1 MTVSEISGGGFQ
13 GVSYVAVLGGSP
25 GSFPGIADSD
35 LYLPLKNTL
44 VPTRGASTP
53 TFTRAT
59 VAWDFDSEGKL
70 NLNIPS
76 GCPRFTGARFVR
88 NLLTIPTEDLTNAGW
103 TKADTTITANAI
115 ANSVGVITADKLVEA
130 ATTAAH
136 TVNSLNGFSVVTGL
150 SYTVSVE
157 VKKAERTKA
166 FFGVTTTFPTTFI
179 SVDLDT
185 GVVATA
191 VGSPLGAKSTNLGN
205 DWWRVEFNVAAT
217 STGFGVVDCRT
228 SLDGV
233 WANRFFLGELT
244 KGIFVTRF
252 QIENVTGQADQTASE
267 YVSVGVLSAPFHGA
281 GVDGC
286 KYFNTNKNGS
296 AISAATLKGYLAE
309 PSRVN
314 NCLWGRDQRNSL
326 WDKTSTGAELLT
338 NGTFAAATDWTT
350 SGAGY
355 FSVGGGVLNINAT
368 DATAAYAD
376 NSQLFALLVPGK
388 QYVVEFDYVKTS
400 GGSPDVN
407 LRGTSGKTVS
417 SSTGRKSIT
426 ITCGSS
432 VAGYGLRFGQFGAC
446 VGTIDNVSVKEAAI
460 QVTTTP
466 GLDNVA
472 NSASRLTATAN
483 DATLLQLLT
492 AATGTRTT
500 SAWIKAITL
509 TQKPELSPG
518 GGTFDSSFGW
528 TLGSWTIGGGVA
540 SIVASPG
547 SILRIAS
554 SPAALGKVFVF
565 SYTITSISGAN
576 VQAHAGGTL
585 GVLRSTPGTYT
596 ESIVCGSVDT
606 LVGIA
611 ALSGATATIDN
622 LSIKESAISLTRNG
636 GTGWTDITSSLVAG
650 TWVPVEVTSDVGA
663 NPTVGLKMGTS
674 GDVIDVDCF
683 QDENGAWRTSPI
695 LTTTAA
701 VTRNADVL
709 SYASAFD
716 VAQGTAL
723 CQVRSAIPINS
734 GSQATLLDSAACV
747 MLYLTSASARTSTGS
762 YDGTNSATIAGC
774 GDITTGVRK
783 RAVRW
788 GADLKISGDGSL
800 GVATAFDGAM
810 GSTGTLEVGSENSI
824 SQISGNIG
832 EVHIWT
838 SALTD
843 AQMQQVTT

>member
-1 MTVSEISGGGFQ
+1 MLINGLGIGVPYGTSGGG
-13 GVSYVAVLGGSP
+13 SGGS
-25 GSFPGIADSD
+25 GSILATSS
-35 LYLPLKNTL
+35 LYLPLKTTI

-59 VAWDFDSEGKL
+59 TAWDFDNEGKL

-88 NLLTIPTEDLTNAGW
+88 NLFSGTTEDLSSATW
-103 TKADTTITANAI
+103 TKKDVTITSDSEVAPDGTTGMDLVIPNGSSTTHYVSKASAVGTTVGKLYTVSVYAKAGGYTLLQIAFSGSQVSGDPRINFDLSSGTITANDAGISGAI
-115 ANSVGVITADKLVEA
+115 TPLANGVYRVSAIVTA
-130 ATTAAH
+130 ATASLTPLVIFAI
-136 TVNSLNGFSVVTGL
+136 NSLATRLQSFAGD
-150 SYTVSVE
+150 TVSGVCVWGIQVE
-157 VKKAERTKA
+157 DV
-166 FFGVTTTFPTTFI
+166 
-179 SVDLDT
+179 S
-185 GVVATA
+185 
-191 VGSPLGAKSTNLGN
+191 
-205 DWWRVEFNVAAT
+205 
-217 STGFGVVDCRT
+217 
-228 SLDGV
+228 
-233 WANRFFLGELT
+233 
-244 KGIFVTRF
+244 
-252 QIENVTGQADQTASE
+252 GQADQTASE

-286 KYFNTNKNGS
+286 KYFNTNKDGS
-296 AISAATLKGYLAE
+296 AIPAATLKKYLSE

-314 NCLWGRDQRNSL
+314 NCLWGRD
-326 WDKTSTGAELLT
+326 AT
-338 NGTFAAATDWTT
+338 NAAWTK
-350 SGAGY
+350 S
-355 FSVGGGVLNINAT
+355 NI
-368 DATAAYAD
+368 TAA
-376 NSQLFALLVPGK
+376 
-388 QYVVEFDYVKTS
+388 KTA
-400 GGSPDVN
+400 
-407 LRGTSGKTVS
+407 T
-417 SSTGRKSIT
+417 
-426 ITCGSS
+426 
-432 VAGYGLRFGQFGAC
+432 
-446 VGTIDNVSVKEAAI
+446 
-460 QVTTTP
+460 

-650 TWVPVEVTSDVGA
+650 TWVPVALTSDVGA

>member
-1 MTVSEISGGGFQ
+1 LLNTFNNNTLSGVRWAVPAGGG
-13 GVSYVAVLGGSP
+13 
-25 GSFPGIADSD
+25 
-35 LYLPLKNTL
+35 
-44 VPTRGASTP
+44 AS
-53 TFTRAT
+53 
-59 VAWDFDSEGKL
+59 V
-70 NLNIPS
+70 
-76 GCPRFTGARFVR
+76 
-88 NLLTIPTEDLTNAGW
+88 
-103 TKADTTITANAI
+103 
-115 ANSVGVITADKLVEA
+115 
-130 ATTAAH
+130 
-136 TVNSLNGFSVVTGL
+136 
-150 SYTVSVE
+150 
-157 VKKAERTKA
+157 
-166 FFGVTTTFPTTFI
+166 
-179 SVDLDT
+179 
-185 GVVATA
+185 
-191 VGSPLGAKSTNLGN
+191 
-205 DWWRVEFNVAAT
+205 
-217 STGFGVVDCRT
+217 
-228 SLDGV
+228 
-233 WANRFFLGELT
+233 
-244 KGIFVTRF
+244 
-252 QIENVTGQADQTASE
+252 
-267 YVSVGVLSAPFHGA
+267 
-281 GVDGC
+281 
-286 KYFNTNKNGS
+286 
-296 AISAATLKGYLAE
+296 
-309 PSRVN
+309 
-314 NCLWGRDQRNSL
+314 
-326 WDKTSTGAELLT
+326 LT
-338 NGTFAAATDWTT
+338 NGDFSSALTGWTST
-350 SGAGY
+350 IG
-355 FSVGGGVLNINAT
+355 
-368 DATAAYAD
+368 
-376 NSQLFALLVPGK
+376 
-388 QYVVEFDYVKTS
+388 S
-400 GGSPDVN
+400 GGSITESGGVVTFVSDG
-407 LRGTSGKTVS
+407 GTSTALTATTPPLTAGKSYSVTVVINS
-417 SSTGRKSIT
+417 
-426 ITCGSS
+426 GSGTLKIVNGTKE
-432 VAGYGLRFGQFGAC
+432 VAGIG
-446 VGTIDNVSVKEAAI
+446 VGTSTFNLASDGTNFVISRTAGVACNLLIDSISVKEAAI
-460 QVTTTP
+460 QVTTTT

-472 NSASRLTATAN
+472 NSASRLTAAEN
-483 DATLLQLLT
+483 DATILQLLT

-709 SYASAFD
+709 SYTHAGILD
-716 VAQGTAL
+716 DAQGTILVTASVAAGQTGTTYVL
-723 CQVRSAIPINS
+723 STSGAQFPLYKGNS
-734 GSQATLLDSAACV
+734 GANLGSADGTTTLFGAAWANDGISRKCAVNWSGVSRKVCMNGGALNSGAYDGSWNATALYPGSAA
-747 MLYLTSASARTSTGS
+747 GS
-762 YDGTNSATIAGC
+762 I
-774 GDITTGVRK
+774 
-783 RAVRW
+783 
-788 GADLKISGDGSL
+788 
-800 GVATAFDGAM
+800 
-810 GSTGTLEVGSENSI
+810 
-824 SQISGNIG
+824 QISGNIG

>member
-1 MTVSEISGGGFQ
+1 MIGISLSMAGNPSQVTVIQQAIAVLRRFGTNAHVYLPGVGMLNGLTAGNYLDSTLSTLATIDNPVGGVVDTIGGINATQPTTASKPILRRGAVNLLTYSGDFSNAAWIKGATATVTGTNQLNFPSANDGVNQSIATSSVGRTYTFSAVLSGNGSISLAIRVRGGGF
-13 GVSYVAVLGGSP
+13 GAVASNDV
-25 GSFPGIADSD
+25 
-35 LYLPLKNTL
+35 TL
-44 VPTRGASTP
+44 SATP
-53 TFTRAT
+53 TIFS
-59 VAWDFDSEGKL
+59 V
-70 NLNIPS
+70 
-76 GCPRFTGARFVR
+76 TG
-88 NLLTIPTEDLTNAGW
+88 
-103 TKADTTITANAI
+103 TITDAAATGLEVYIRRLNGTTATTVI
-115 ANSVGVITADKLVEA
+115 ANYALVED
-130 ATTAAH
+130 
-136 TVNSLNGFSVVTGL
+136 
-150 SYTVSVE
+150 VS
-157 VKKAERTKA
+157 
-166 FFGVTTTFPTTFI
+166 
-179 SVDLDT
+179 
-185 GVVATA
+185 
-191 VGSPLGAKSTNLGN
+191 
-205 DWWRVEFNVAAT
+205 
-217 STGFGVVDCRT
+217 
-228 SLDGV
+228 
-233 WANRFFLGELT
+233 
-244 KGIFVTRF
+244 
-252 QIENVTGQADQTASE
+252 GQADQTASE

-286 KYFNTNKNGS
+286 KYFATNKNGTPIYS
-296 AISAATLKGYLAE
+296 SVLKKYLSE

-314 NCLWGRDQRNSL
+314 NCLWGRD
-326 WDKTSTGAELLT
+326 AT
-338 NGTFAAATDWTT
+338 NAAWTK
-350 SGAGY
+350 S
-355 FSVGGGVLNINAT
+355 NI
-368 DATAAYAD
+368 TAA
-376 NSQLFALLVPGK
+376 
-388 QYVVEFDYVKTS
+388 KTA
-400 GGSPDVN
+400 
-407 LRGTSGKTVS
+407 T
-417 SSTGRKSIT
+417 
-426 ITCGSS
+426 
-432 VAGYGLRFGQFGAC
+432 
-446 VGTIDNVSVKEAAI
+446 
-460 QVTTTP
+460 

-472 NSASRLTATAN
+472 DSASRLTATAN

-709 SYASAFD
+709 SYTHAGILD
-716 VAQGTAL
+716 DAQGTILA
-723 CQVRSAIPINS
+723 SASVAAGQTGTTYVLSTSGAQFPLYKGNS
-734 GSQATLLDSAACV
+734 GANLGSADGTTTLFGAAWANDGISRKCAV
-747 MLYLTSASARTSTGS
+747 NWSGVSRKVCMNGGALNSGA
-762 YDGTNSATIAGC
+762 YDGSWN
-774 GDITTGVRK
+774 
-783 RAVRW
+783 
-788 GADLKISGDGSL
+788 
-800 GVATAFDGAM
+800 ATALYP
-810 GSTGTLEVGSENSI
+810 GSVVGSI
-824 SQISGNIG
+824 QMSGNIG
-832 EVHIWT
+832 EVHVWR
-838 SALTD
+838 SL
-843 AQMQQVTT
+843 

>member
-53 TFTRAT
+53 TFTRALGT
-59 VAWDFDSEGKL
+59 AWDFDSEGKL
-70 NLNIPS
+70 NLNIPA
-76 GCPRFTGARFVR
+76 GCPRFTGARLVR
-88 NLLTIPTEDLTNAGW
+88 NLLTIPTEDLTSAGW

-115 ANSVGVITADKLVEA
+115 ANSIGEVAADKLVES

-136 TVNSLNGFSVVTGL
+136 TVNSLNGFSVISGVTYRL
-150 SYTVSVE
+150 SVE
-157 VKKAERTKA
+157 VKKAERTKS

-233 WANRFFLGELT
+233 WANRVFLGELT

-267 YVSVGVLSAPFHGA
+267 YVSVGVLAAPFHGA

-286 KYFNTNKNGS
+286 KYFTTNKDGS
-296 AISAATLKGYLAE
+296 AIPAATLKGYCAE

-314 NCLWGRDQRNSL
+314 NLLYSRGALAGAKAGKWIPSVTGSAILTDNFSTYADTAAMLAAGWTATSSVATLQSGKIRVATQTNTVQAYTSKSFATTIG
-326 WDKTSTGAELLT
+326 KTYVVAAEL
-338 NGTFAAATDWTT
+338 
-350 SGAGY
+350 
-355 FSVGGGVLNINAT
+355 VT
-368 DATAAYAD
+368 DASTAVIYIGVGSSAINVSDAARSVTATGLCYLTFVA
-376 NSQLFALLVPGK
+376 SAS
-388 QYVVEFDYVKTS
+388 TS
-400 GGSPDVN
+400 HLTLYNGG
-407 LRGTSGKTVS
+407 T
-417 SSTGRKSIT
+417 
-426 ITCGSS
+426 SS
-432 VAGYGLRFGQFGAC
+432 VAGEYAEWDNI
-446 VGTIDNVSVKEAAI
+446 TISEAAI
-460 QVTTTP
+460 VPTDTAT

-472 NSASRLTATAN
+472 NSASRLTAAAN

-500 SAWIKAITL
+500 SVWIKRV
-509 TQKPELSPG
+509 SG
-518 GGTFDSSFGW
+518 SGT
-528 TLGSWTIGGGVA
+528 V
-540 SIVASPG
+540 
-547 SILRIAS
+547 
-554 SPAALGKVFVF
+554 
-565 SYTITSISGAN
+565 
-576 VQAHAGGTL
+576 
-585 GVLRSTPGTYT
+585 
-596 ESIVCGSVDT
+596 
-606 LVGIA
+606 
-611 ALSGATATIDN
+611 
-622 LSIKESAISLTRNG
+622 SLTRNG

-650 TWVPVEVTSDVGA
+650 TWVPVEVVSDVGA

-716 VAQGTAL
+716 VTQGTAL
-723 CQVRSAIPINS
+723 CSATSATDTSS
-734 GSQATLLDSAACV
+734 GGYLLTGDANGRFS
-747 MLYLTSASARTSTGS
+747 YLTGGSPRAFTSS
-762 YDGTNSATIAGC
+762 YDGTLQAGVTGNSLASA
-774 GDITTGVRK
+774 VSK
-783 RAVRW
+783 RVTRW
-788 GADLKISGDGSL
+788 GVDQRCCADGTLGS
-800 GVATAFDGAM
+800 VQVFDGTM
-810 GSTGTLEVGSENSI
+810 GAATTLYVGCSSAGVT
-824 SQISGNIG
+824 QLSGNIG
-832 EVHIWT
+832 EVHVWN
-838 SALTD
+838 APLTD